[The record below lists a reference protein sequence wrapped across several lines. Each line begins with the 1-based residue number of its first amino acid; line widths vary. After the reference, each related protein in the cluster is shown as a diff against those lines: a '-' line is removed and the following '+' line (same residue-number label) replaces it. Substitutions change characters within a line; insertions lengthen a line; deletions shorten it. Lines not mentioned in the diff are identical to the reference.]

1 MAATHNLPNLN
12 QHFIA
17 FAKLG
22 DIKSDGRTISYAQAQ
37 KWLQQAKVI
46 GTKMSAAQAADLFN
60 KFRTP
65 ALNFNDFM
73 AYVDDVAIS
82 MRMTSE
88 ELKKMLAQVN
98 ISSEMNRLHNRRHC
112 RTLLSNKPLH
122 SLLI

>member
-1 MAATHNLPNLN
+1 MAATQNLTNLN
-12 QHFIA
+12 QHFTA

-37 KWLQQAKVI
+37 KWFQQAKVI
-46 GTKMSAAQAADLFN
+46 GIKMSSAQAADLFN

-73 AYVDDVAIS
+73 SYVDDMAIS

-88 ELKKMLAQVN
+88 ELKKMLAQV
-98 ISSEMNRLHNRRHC
+98 RH
-112 RTLLSNKPLH
+112 T
-122 SLLI
+122 